1 MCSIP
6 RSLQLHVTAGPS
18 CGTRTITIFLKRAVQ
33 LIPHAGVP
41 MLRIIHPA
49 HRKERRKLPT
59 PPIPL
64 GCWMTTVNKRAPHAE
79 GMGGYFFRFHWK
91 KGVRRWTRKPSAS
104 SSPKKTERRLDRKK
118 SPFWRKPQ
126 SPATILLQF
135 LTDFRLDL
143 RGEYPAGQPHREGRH
158 RAIPLAHLVKG
169 LDGIGGKKR
178 GPVWRRGQG
187 EGKTGIAATARSMG
201 NACRSSF
208 SWSKR

>member
-1 MCSIP
+1 MG
-6 RSLQLHVTAGPS
+6 A
-18 CGTRTITIFLKRAVQ
+18 IFSDFT
-33 LIPHAGVP
+33 G
-41 MLRIIHPA
+41 
-49 HRKERRKLPT
+49 
-59 PPIPL
+59 
-64 GCWMTTVNKRAPHAE
+64 
-79 GMGGYFFRFHWK
+79 K

-118 SPFWRKPQ
+118 SPFWRKSQ

-187 EGKTGIAATARSMG
+187 EGKTGIARHSPLNGKCLSVQFQLVEEIAAAAVLT
-201 NACRSSF
+201 SS
-208 SWSKR
+208 RLMP